1 MGRLTDASGLV
12 KASTSTGAVSRS
24 AVTKVMTLTKNVEDF
39 ANELND

>member
-24 AVTKVMTLTKNVEDF
+24 ALTQVITLTKNVEDF
-39 ANELND
+39 INQLNG